1 VGYTFDGR
9 VCASSR
15 GGIEALQL
23 LGIRSP
29 EAMKREVKLAAV
41 GEGCKVNSS
50 GLHAAS
56 NFVQDPLKDSD
67 RISAEKKAGGLF

>member
-1 VGYTFDGR
+1 
-9 VCASSR
+9 
-15 GGIEALQL
+15 
-23 LGIRSP
+23 
-29 EAMKREVKLAAV
+29 MKREVMLAAV

-67 RISAEKKAGGLF
+67 RISGTQKRKPAGFSEKVNSAIHK